1 MHFSG
6 IWHQKVLSKDYKE
19 FAALRASVSYP
30 KLSQL
35 YGGVSTGAVAGEGR
49 GMSDST
55 GAGVEEVYA

>member
-1 MHFSG
+1 M
-6 IWHQKVLSKDYKE
+6 LLKDYKE